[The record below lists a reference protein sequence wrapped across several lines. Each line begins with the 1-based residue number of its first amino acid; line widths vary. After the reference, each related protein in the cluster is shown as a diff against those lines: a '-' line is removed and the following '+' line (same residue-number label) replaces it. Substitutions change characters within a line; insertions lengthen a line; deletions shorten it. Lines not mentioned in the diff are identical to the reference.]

1 MCKGLV
7 NIQRLIDI
15 LCCLFKELV
24 NILNK
29 VAEFLRNYFDSV
41 EIERKIYPHIYPQI
55 HIFEDSIQ
63 KVNSKGYP
71 SHIRLCV
78 RNNC

>member
-1 MCKGLV
+1 MCKERLV

-15 LCCLFKELV
+15 LCDLFKELV

-29 VAEFLRNYFDSV
+29 VAEFLRNYFDSK
-41 EIERKIYPHIYPQI
+41 IERKIYPHICPQI
-55 HIFEDSIQ
+55 HIFENSIQ